1 MGPRWASV
9 CYHHQCKKP
18 SCSWDPA
25 GPLLQEQARTF
36 DHTAKLISPTSP
48 KGIESYLLR
57 PQKQGSIPND
67 GIIWEANN
75 FQVDLKAVYEYV
87 HLVKDIS
94 LAQTL
99 NAK

>member
-48 KGIESYLLR
+48 KSIETYLLK
-57 PQKQGSIPND
+57 PQKQGRIPND
-67 GIIWEANN
+67 EIIREANN

-87 HLVKDIS
+87 HLMKDIS

>member
-25 GPLLQEQARTF
+25 GPLLQEQAHTYN
-36 DHTAKLISPTSP
+36 HTAKLISPTSR
-48 KGIESYLLR
+48 KGIELYLLR
-57 PQKQGSIPND
+57 PQKLDRIPND
-67 GIIWEANN
+67 EIIREANN

-87 HLVKDIS
+87 HLMKDNS